1 MPKPLAWMA
10 FANLFCFDKFWQIS
24 FHCTRSASTPAFA
37 AALVAVKALK
47 STAILRVRIALS
59 VLRSQSKICKAC
71 PKGVWLALT
80 TTAGDVKVPPA
91 LIRMS
96 RITWGQQQRK
106 CVDERTLTSIPSIGK
121 RQGYPALHGSHFGR
135 PFCPKSSKTRIR
147 NHGKFSNVNIKSAVL
162 CRQHGPPNILPR
174 EEPCSTEMGKL
185 CARRTVDIQRCITR
199 PQIGV
204 ETLRCLMRV

>member
-1 MPKPLAWMA
+1 MPKTSCLDGVCKFILLWQVLTHIISLHSECLDSSLRRCTCCSKSLEEYSN
-10 FANLFCFDKFWQIS
+10 FESSNCTFC
-24 FHCTRSASTPAFA
+24 
-37 AALVAVKALK
+37 
-47 STAILRVRIALS
+47 
-59 VLRSQSKICKAC
+59 SKICKAC